1 MGDQAI
7 APSDCTY
14 EFIIFRAV
22 NIRELWLDEGNGRR
36 RDLTDEILNPLR
48 SGQTSNYSPK
58 QRQDG
63 YDQQEAPKR
72 KVGYQSRSSGQQQG
86 YGHDAYYGQSSGGQN
101 GGGYG
106 QRVSGYRSGYGQ
118 PPQQR
123 YNQRGYGDDRSFPPL
138 PHGGQRGYYGQPPP
152 PQPHYYETPY
162 HGNYYGQRP
171 RYNYYQQPPPPQP
184 PQSHYRRYR
193 EYGHGQQP
201 RYNNQRGYGQ
211 QQRRYNQR
219 APNRGYQ
226 TRGNQRVQRGGND
239 QAGTG
244 AFLDSRRL
252 RGDEIDIK
260 DQQDFDFG
268 AAKNEFDKEPTQQ
281 NGQPI
286 ETKNVDKKPQ
296 ETTKENNEEETKQE
310 EVAENVAKVED
321 KKYDKN
327 KSFFDGLQTETK
339 KSKPK
344 QDMQTQKDVDTKTF
358 GSVAATYKSRH
369 INRAQNRG
377 YGQQNRG
384 YNRGYGQQ
392 QRYYNRENNRN
403 YYDRPRPQRYDRS
416 QQQQYQTQQ
425 NYTTNKWVRRG

>member
-1 MGDQAI
+1 MG
-7 APSDCTY
+7 
-14 EFIIFRAV
+14 R
-22 NIRELWLDEGNGRR
+22 
-36 RDLTDEILNPLR
+36 TDEQLLSETKAGWIRPT
-48 SGQTSNYSPK
+48 G
-58 QRQDG
+58 
-63 YDQQEAPKR
+63 APKR

-123 YNQRGYGDDRSFPPL
+123 
-138 PHGGQRGYYGQPPP
+138 
-152 PQPHYYETPY
+152 HYYETPY

-184 PQSHYRRYR
+184 HYRRYR

-286 ETKNVDKKPQ
+286 DTKNVDKKPQ

-310 EVAENVAKVED
+310 EV
-321 KKYDKN
+321 
-327 KSFFDGLQTETK
+327 
-339 KSKPK
+339 
-344 QDMQTQKDVDTKTF
+344 
-358 GSVAATYKSRH
+358 
-369 INRAQNRG
+369 
-377 YGQQNRG
+377 
-384 YNRGYGQQ
+384 
-392 QRYYNRENNRN
+392 
-403 YYDRPRPQRYDRS
+403 
-416 QQQQYQTQQ
+416 
-425 NYTTNKWVRRG
+425 